1 VIGPLSADTDLW
13 REKLV
18 ALGFSDDGERLRGP
32 VSWAAPP
39 SGTVSARVEITP
51 GEMFPF
57 TQPRVVILDA
67 GTPLEVTF
75 HINYDGSPC
84 LWENDWAVDEAPW
97 RDPHTLLRRI
107 GGWLLN
113 TASGWPGDDIC
124 DLERYLD
131 QDHDNLVLY
140 DATELVPGR
149 AVRTSAGPTSAA
161 IVVTSEQRRVSDLR
175 DLRARQRKD
184 KRLAWV
190 ADIGAVERP
199 LRSWADVAAA
209 LGARR
214 DEVVRLIGF
223 GVIDLLLLR
232 YSRGRTDSVLALK
245 VRRIPAGIQVTA
257 CESAD
262 MSAATRS
269 LRAGP
274 TAPKLA
280 EVKVAVV
287 GCGAIGSFA
296 ADLLFRAGVRQLTL
310 CDGERLRPG
319 NLVRHLAGAEQVGR
333 AKALAVRNC
342 LARVDANVD
351 GVKCHAQSLL
361 HLDDAI
367 ALVRGHHVV
376 LDATGN
382 ARASSLLA
390 TAIDVVGPGLCH
402 AVVSAC
408 AQRDG
413 DVLRVD
419 RLPLRGAERYLPALP
434 LLDDAAHPRE
444 QGCGNPV
451 SPTPPGAV
459 IAAAELAHRVV
470 IDEATGACTLPATIA
485 EVRRAQPEPPYDQAG
500 CLTSDEAAPR
510 SVS

>member
-1 VIGPLSADTDLW
+1 MI
-13 REKLV
+13 
-18 ALGFSDDGERLRGP
+18 
-32 VSWAAPP
+32 
-39 SGTVSARVEITP
+39 
-51 GEMFPF
+51 
-57 TQPRVVILDA
+57 
-67 GTPLEVTF
+67 
-75 HINYDGSPC
+75 
-84 LWENDWAVDEAPW
+84 
-97 RDPHTLLRRI
+97 
-107 GGWLLN
+107 
-113 TASGWPGDDIC
+113 
-124 DLERYLD
+124 
-131 QDHDNLVLY
+131 
-140 DATELVPGR
+140 
-149 AVRTSAGPTSAA
+149 TSA
-161 IVVTSEQRRVSDLR
+161 IFVT
-175 DLRARQRKD
+175 RQRKD

-199 LRSWADVAAA
+199 LRTWDDVATA
-209 LGARR
+209 LGARS
-214 DEVVRLIGF
+214 DEIVRLISF

-232 YSRGRTDSVLALK
+232 YSRGRTNSVLALK
-245 VRRIPAGIQVTA
+245 VHWSAAGIRVTA

-274 TAPKLA
+274 AAPKLA

-310 CDGERLRPG
+310 RDGERLRPG
-319 NLVRHLAGAEQVGR
+319 NVVRHLAGAEQVGQ
-333 AKALAVRNC
+333 AKTLAVLNC

-351 GVKCHAQSLL
+351 GVKCIPQPLL
-361 HLDDAI
+361 YLDEAI

-376 LDATGN
+376 LDATAN

-390 TAIDVVGPGLCH
+390 TAIDMVGPGLCH

-408 AQRDG
+408 VQRDG

-444 QGCGNPV
+444 RGCGNPV

-470 IDEATGACTLPATIA
+470 IDEATRACSLPATIT
-485 EVRRAQPEPPYDQAG
+485 EVRRAQPEPPYDQVG
-500 CLTSDEAAPR
+500 RLTSEEAAAPG
-510 SVS
+510 SVR